1 MAMRY
6 VDLFQNISV
15 STDKFKYT
23 IFPYLPLYIQT
34 MPHNLCCKV
43 RVMFYIFSKQLA
55 CNIVHMLVTIIILST
70 FCLNKR
76 PKRKLKTRKKKVN
89 FSYCELRMLVGAKSN
104 LDVLR
109 VIQPVN

>member
-1 MAMRY
+1 
-6 VDLFQNISV
+6 
-15 STDKFKYT
+15 
-23 IFPYLPLYIQT
+23 
-34 MPHNLCCKV
+34 
-43 RVMFYIFSKQLA
+43 MFCIFSKQLA

-76 PKRKLKTRKKKVN
+76 PKRKLKTRKKVN